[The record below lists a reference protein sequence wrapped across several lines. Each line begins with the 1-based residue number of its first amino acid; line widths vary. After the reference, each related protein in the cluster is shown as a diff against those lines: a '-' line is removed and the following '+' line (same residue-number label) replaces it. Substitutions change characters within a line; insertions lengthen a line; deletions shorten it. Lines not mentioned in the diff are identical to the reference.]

1 MVDLNQQ
8 NVFLVSI
15 RIDHRSAATSVHAW
29 LVHSI
34 SKETDRQVYR
44 TRKLWENSE
53 ILTRKI
59 DGENLDE
66 QKTIGRVIQLGVF
79 HCAWLHSV

>member
-15 RIDHRSAATSVHAW
+15 RIDHRSAATSAHAW

-53 ILTRKI
+53 ILHTEDR
-59 DGENLDE
+59 
-66 QKTIGRVIQLGVF
+66 
-79 HCAWLHSV
+79 W